1 MQVQKLIEQLQQHY
15 TPETELYV
23 EYWDKEIVENFMWEG
38 ENSPTLTDDEWV
50 SVVEA
55 MENSERLD
63 QSMVADSLVEEAKAA
78 MAEREDG

>member
-23 EYWDKEIVENFMWEG
+23 EYWDKETVDGFMWVG
-38 ENSPTLTDDEWV
+38 DKSPELTEDEWV

-63 QSMVADSLVEEAKAA
+63 QSMVADSLVEEAKTV
-78 MAEREDG
+78 MAERE